1 MKVED
6 NVQSI
11 TIPNFSYVPSSSMSN
26 PFNNIENRKKNRQLQ
41 YVPLLPNFDNTNT
54 ITSYSR
60 IEVDYKLLLQESCIG
75 VLNDKVKLVES
86 T

>member
-1 MKVED
+1 
-6 NVQSI
+6 
-11 TIPNFSYVPSSSMSN
+11 MSN

>member
-1 MKVED
+1 LKVED

-26 PFNNIENRKKNRQLQ
+26 PFNNVENRKKNKHLQ
-41 YVPLLPNFDNTNT
+41 YVPLLPNFDNSNT

-60 IEVDYKLLLQESCIG
+60 IEIDNNLLQESCIG
-75 VLNDKVKLVES
+75 VLNDKAKLVES